1 MMASR
6 SWDRAAYLEALSE
19 YLIHVESVA
28 PALNQ
33 ASVSE
38 RASDLA
44 WVEPEGSEQAGHQP
58 LMLVQLLLVGL
69 RRGCNEHLRALKSLL
84 PVADVGL
91 PVDALA
97 RACAEVS
104 ARILWLLE
112 PGLEKP
118 ERLARAYNIA
128 VAGARGTSAQATI
141 EALLT
146 SEAARLGVPS
156 NRTKRGLVTFG
167 PGMPG
172 RGELFRDQLAPILGH
187 ESTAGLL
194 WNQWSQATHV
204 DSVAGFIT
212 LLGGPDPRKD
222 MREPY
227 LVGAAAGA
235 AGCHMAAFRRECEY
249 SGALQDIRF
258 RAAQECAMARLT
270 LSLLSRTED

>member
-1 MMASR
+1 M
-6 SWDRAAYLEALSE
+6 
-19 YLIHVESVA
+19 LI
-28 PALNQ
+28 
-33 ASVSE
+33 
-38 RASDLA
+38 
-44 WVEPEGSEQAGHQP
+44 
-58 LMLVQLLLVGL
+58 QLLLVGL

-118 ERLARAYNIA
+118 ERLARAYNTA
-128 VAGARGTSAQATI
+128 VAGARGTTAQATI

-156 NRTKRGLVTFG
+156 NRSKRGLVTFG
-167 PGMPG
+167 SEVPG
-172 RGELFRDQLAPILGH
+172 RGKLFRDQLAPILGH
-187 ESTAGLL
+187 EGTARLL

-204 DSVAGFIT
+204 DLVAGFMT
-212 LLGGPDPRKD
+212 LLDGPGD

-227 LVGAAAGA
+227 LVSAAAGA

-249 SGALQDIRF
+249 SGALQDERF
-258 RAAQECAMARLT
+258 RAAQERAMGRLT
-270 LSLLSRTED
+270 LSLLSRTEA